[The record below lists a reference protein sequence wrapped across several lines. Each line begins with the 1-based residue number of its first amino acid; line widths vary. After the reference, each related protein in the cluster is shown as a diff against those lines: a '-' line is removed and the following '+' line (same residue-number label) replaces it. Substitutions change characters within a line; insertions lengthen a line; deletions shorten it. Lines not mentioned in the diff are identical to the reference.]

1 MQVSRMQHKN
11 KLLDMFWLVLLA
23 LVLAPATF
31 GQSIA
36 ITQPASGTPTITA
49 GTTSYSFTV
58 ALTSLPSVY
67 RVCFQV
73 DSYAASNPGEG
84 TYPGSAPANALGC
97 TLTAP
102 WSYTWNPFWTLNGTH
117 LVQATAYD
125 VFGTVLATSSAVPFI
140 TANAWPVTCT
150 PVWTVTPATAVT
162 SPWSGQVNITA
173 TVSGGCAGDTLSIL
187 PFVDGVT
194 QSAGAGVPLVANTVT
209 RSIDTTAFTDEVH
222 AVCLILDDST
232 HGTTY
237 AATYHVN
244 AAGEWCRNVTFAN
257 GANPMETRENASKI
271 YLSVGGTFQLSPS
284 VVNNDGTAGS
294 PSGYVYLASQTGLVS
309 QIGTPVV
316 ASVNSTGLVTAV
328 GNGWAQILT
337 MAKTCSASDL
347 QVIGPSGFTVS
358 SATCKWNWAA
368 VGQIVHITTN
378 TGGWTAGD
386 YVVTKIPAAGQAQFA
401 TSPAVFG
408 TTGGAFSTGPTSITD
423 VFVNPT
429 NVTSYFGT
437 DGAVHTTYNA
447 AVAQAVH
454 SMFASIGLIS
464 GGRGDQPY
472 NAYGGVLA
480 QFAASGINTFELGMI
495 ATPVKSTSPNSG
507 NYSAYQSTLNSYI
520 NSAVSYLGSYPNL
533 RLYLIGTGLI
543 NDGTA
548 NASNIA
554 EALYGS
560 SSGVPS
566 TLTPPVVQYAF
577 QQWGLKTTSSGAHVA
592 VGVNLEDEGNQNLGN
607 YPLQGPI
614 TFSNT
619 GTTQSWLESI
629 TATGGGG
636 AGESCLA
643 TTNGSYAFMFN
654 NRFVI
659 HGSSITNLNS
669 TAGNVFVATASGNN
683 FTFPCANVPNGTYNA
698 ANDSGLV
705 LEPNAYSWVNSNT
718 AYPLSSAFASIRAQ
732 QLAASPTVPISMA
745 PLGLSGCNAFA
756 NWGGNGIQSQG
767 GITQFGDYTDFYSE
781 NGALTYISSRWSA
794 HNILT
799 TGNMGYELRL
809 KYGCYNP
816 SLPIMPLTQGTL
828 NYVGLPGTPVSVCS
842 AFGNTITFCAPHGI
856 KNILPGI
863 TRLVITGGTDTGTP
877 ANSINNNFF
886 IDSCPTLITCTV
898 LLGATDFTS
907 TATGGAITWQ
917 DGSTEVLTFE
927 NATGNVLNCGGGGYL
942 CGDYFNYATTSNPHQ
957 ERKRGQTFTF
967 SVAPT
972 GAATP
977 TGACLNSQPCNWTR
991 MFELLKEN
999 LNVTSTGSNMLN
1011 SQPGVALW
1019 HREVP
1024 ILSATG
1030 GTALI
1035 AIDNNYHRGITPT
1048 TINPIASEGGS
1059 GDANA
1064 DWVFGQQM
1072 EAIILGALADRKYQ
1086 DQPYLSGYWD
1096 QVGFTGSVTYTFA
1109 TNFALGT
1116 ANTSNHLGQVVMHQY
1131 FEGAQA
1137 VPMFHAHNIAD
1148 LMWNANLK
1156 YLAQPKLNAPDLGQW
1171 IDCGAR
1177 AGSFGDIL
1185 ICLNTTDGPQTRTYT
1200 LTPYLQSGQNIIR
1213 YVLNSHGITMS
1224 TIASGTATD
1233 TLTLQPVESVWYVF
1247 PVSFAT
1253 ELVQPKPS
1261 VCWAPTTC
1269 AAGTSDIAGATGVA
1283 IRSAYDPYYLD
1294 LMAATDCASTFPCTL
1309 PVNPKIGP
1317 VYYKIVYYDS
1327 SNKVLATSDVQTF

>member
-1 MQVSRMQHKN
+1 MGKVIAI
-11 KLLDMFWLVLLA
+11 LA
-23 LVLAPATF
+23 LFAASAF

-36 ITQPASGTPTITA
+36 ITQPAAGTPTITA
-49 GTTSYSFTV
+49 GTISYPFTV

-67 RVCFQV
+67 KVCFQV

-84 TYPGSAPANALGC
+84 TYPGTAPANALGC
-97 TLTAP
+97 TLTPP

-117 LVQATAYD
+117 LVHATAYD
-125 VFGTVLATSSAVPFI
+125 VFGTVLATSADVPFI

-257 GANPMETRENASKI
+257 GANPMETRENTSKI
-271 YLSVGGTFQLSPS
+271 LLSVGGTFQLSPS

-316 ASVNSTGLVTAV
+316 ASVNSTGLVTAA

-347 QVIGPSGFTVS
+347 QVVGPAGFTVS

-368 VGQIVHITTN
+368 VGQIVRLTTN

-437 DGAVHTTYNA
+437 DGAVHTTYNS

-480 QFAASGINTFELGMI
+480 QFGASGINAFETGVAATF
-495 ATPVKSTSPNSG
+495 TSCGGVSCAISDTLPNSG
-507 NYSAYQSTLNSYI
+507 DYVAFQNTQNTYI
-520 NSAVSYLGSYPNL
+520 NTSAGYLTGTNL
-533 RLYLIGTGLI
+533 HLYLIGSQF
-543 NDGTA
+543 
-548 NASNIA
+548 SNNPYV
-554 EALYGS
+554 LYGVS
-560 SSGVPS
+560 AGAPS
-566 TLTPPVVQYAF
+566 ALSPPVMQYII
-577 QQWGLKTTSSGAHVA
+577 QQWAAKTTLSGARTV
-592 VGVNLEDEGNQNLGN
+592 VGMNLLDEGNANGLGN
-607 YPLQGPI
+607 TPLQGAI
-614 TFSNT
+614 TFSNG
-619 GTTQSWLESI
+619 GTPQSWMESI

-636 AGESCLA
+636 AGESCLV
-643 TTNGSYAFMFN
+643 TTNGSYSLMHATLVGTVGGFL
-654 NRFVI
+654 I
-659 HGSSITNLNS
+659 HGSSVPNMNN
-669 TAGNVFVATASGNN
+669 TAGNVYNGVASGGN
-683 FTFPCANVPNGTYNA
+683 FTFLCPNVADGTYNA
-698 ANDSGLV
+698 GNDPGLV
-705 LEPNAYSWVNSNT
+705 LEPNAYQWVASNT
-718 AYPLSSAFASIRAQ
+718 AYVLHNNFAKMKTQ
-732 QLAASPTVPISMA
+732 QLAASPTFPMSLSPI
-745 PLGLSGCNAFA
+745 GTSGCAAFA
-756 NWGGNGIQSQG
+756 NWNGNGTQSIG

-828 NYVGLPGTPVSVCS
+828 NYVGLPGNPVTVAS
-842 AFGNTITFCAPHGI
+842 ASGNTITFSAPHGI
-856 KNILPGI
+856 KNVLPGI
-863 TRLVITGGTDTGTP
+863 TRLVITGASDTGTP
-877 ANSINNNFF
+877 ADSTNNNFF
-886 IDSCPTLITCTV
+886 IDSCPTPTTCTV

-907 TATGGAITWQ
+907 TATGGTITWQ

-1086 DQPYLSGYWD
+1086 DQPYISGYWD
-1096 QVGFTGSVTYTFA
+1096 QAGFTGSVTYTFA

-1177 AGSFGDIL
+1177 VGSFGDIL

-1213 YVLNSHGITMS
+1213 YVLNSHEITMS
-1224 TIASGTATD
+1224 TIAAGTATD
-1233 TLTLQPVESVWYVF
+1233 SLKLQPVESVWYVF

-1294 LMAATDCASTFPCTL
+1294 LMPATDCASTFPCTL

-1327 SNKVLATSDVQTF
+1327 SNKVLATSGVQTF